1 MSEKNK
7 GHLTMGLPRA
17 SGKRRWCGDDG
28 TDEVPAKVMCTS
40 PPHALCAEDVLHHPA
55 LTHAH
60 ASTPAQ
66 ECELTNPAAVC
77 DDADGTSTEVTQ
89 EDTNT
94 SSSSSS
100 SSSSGPSLHDDHA
113 FTDDDDDDS
122 MDEPEDFI
130 DDEEDKDSGFIDSNS
145 IDNSSDEEVERRGAP
160 CDHSSSTC
168 PDTSTSSSTTT
179 SSTTTPA
186 STSLQL
192 SLSQVLPPSTSSSTT
207 SSSTTSSSTTTT
219 TSSSTTSST
228 LSITSTISP
237 STQVTTILTSSPVTI
252 HTTSPLSP
260 VTILTAASPLAVHTS
275 TSASHTLTH
284 TSPSSTSSSSPPSS
298 PPPTILAPETTSLL
312 TIHTSTTT
320 TPLLSPPSPPPP
332 STTTSSTTTTTAFL
346 LSAMSTTTTTTTTSS
361 SGATTSEERLPG
373 ALVSDASITTVTT
386 AQTATVVTSA
396 YQGALSSPTY
406 EPHSYP
412 YPPDTYPSRPSTPSW
427 ESCNFYDGSQPN
439 TNKYMEISPTKA
451 GTSQSIQCDENGKSY
466 MELGSA
472 SPYTHTYSSDCG
484 NYTTSPSS
492 YPSQSYNQT
501 YTSPS
506 SYGQPNTYYNS
517 RQSYSPN
524 PYNVYPNSD
533 NYGGFEGDTGCTYG
547 YGGNSYGGTRGTL
560 PPSRGP
566 PRCLSPYCDPTRGGA
581 RPSCYHQQRL
591 SVLNVSMYKLN
602 RFRQFPDPSLHRSVL
617 ICNTLRHIERELE
630 AEGVSVASILAHSHA
645 AHSHLQGAT
654 PNPGTPPCPEPMPS
668 SPPSSPPPSEGPLP
682 PMHTPLVG
690 SPLAA
695 PVSPAPSTP
704 VTPSP
709 VNHYSTA
716 GPTVQYPTAQY
727 LPAEHSSA
735 YDSRETVH
743 LRPYPSL
750 PPNSHHNDV
759 GEGPSGVV
767 DTRAEPEDPPPPT
780 TPRPPPL
787 PPEDRTDA
795 INWCSVLS
803 LSSQTDLD
811 SMNNNEYGD
820 WSGEGSSD
828 LDYARP
834 DDAPPWKLPSLSADD
849 VLKSF
854 PEASK
859 RLEATEDLDSIINV
873 LVGS

>member
-1 MSEKNK
+1 MSVQNK
-7 GHLTMGLPRA
+7 GHLKMGLPRA
-17 SGKRRWCGDDG
+17 SGKRRWSGED
-28 TDEVPAKVMCTS
+28 TAESVPAAKVMCTS

-60 ASTPAQ
+60 ASTPAL
-66 ECELTNPAAVC
+66 ECELTTPAAVSE
-77 DDADGTSTEVTQ
+77 AEEASTRLTEEEHHTTTSTSESCDHSQ
-89 EDTNT
+89 
-94 SSSSSS
+94 
-100 SSSSGPSLHDDHA
+100 DDNA
-113 FTDDDDDDS
+113 FTDSDDDS
-122 MDEPEDFI
+122 SMDERDDFI

-145 IDNSSDEEVERRGAP
+145 IDNSSDDEGESRVLSSESPSSLANAP
-160 CDHSSSTC
+160 
-168 PDTSTSSSTTT
+168 
-179 SSTTTPA
+179 
-186 STSLQL
+186 TSLQL
-192 SLSQVLPPSTSSSTT
+192 SLSQVLPPSSVCLTSSICTTTQVNTILTT
-207 SSSTTSSSTTTT
+207 SPSS
-219 TSSSTTSST
+219 
-228 LSITSTISP
+228 P
-237 STQVTTILTSSPVTI
+237 VTILTSSP
-252 HTTSPLSP
+252 LSP
-260 VTILTAASPLAVHTS
+260 VSILTPTPSSSVTVHTPTLPSAGTFHTS
-275 TSASHTLTH
+275 TPTSHTFTH
-284 TSPSSTSSSSPPSS
+284 STPSLPTAIHASDATSLITIYKTSSSPAPFSSVPTPSTS
-298 PPPTILAPETTSLL
+298 TVFLLSAVSTMTTS
-312 TIHTSTTT
+312 TA
-320 TPLLSPPSPPPP
+320 
-332 STTTSSTTTTTAFL
+332 TTTSSV
-346 LSAMSTTTTTTTTSS
+346 
-361 SGATTSEERLPG
+361 TTSEERLPG
-373 ALVSDASITTVTT
+373 ALVNDVSITTVTA
-386 AQTATVVTSA
+386 AQTGTVVTSA
-396 YQGALSSPTY
+396 YQGSLSSPTY

-412 YPPDTYPSRPSTPSW
+412 YPPETYPSRPSTPAW

-439 TNKYMEISPTKA
+439 TNKYMEISPSKSS
-451 GTSQSIQCDENGKSY
+451 TSQSIQCDENGKSY
-466 MELGSA
+466 LELGSA

-524 PYNVYPNSD
+524 PYTYPSSE
-533 NYGGFEGDTGCTYG
+533 NYGSFEQENGCSYG
-547 YGGNSYGGTRGTL
+547 YGANTYGSGRSTL

-566 PRCLSPYCDPTRGGA
+566 PRCMSPYCDPTRGAA

-645 AHSHLQGAT
+645 HAAHSHLQGAT
-654 PNPGTPPCPEPMPS
+654 SNPGIPPCPEPMPS
-668 SPPSSPPPSEGPLP
+668 SPLPSPAASEGPLP
-682 PMHTPLVG
+682 PMHAPLVG

-695 PVSPAPSTP
+695 PVSLPPSTP

-709 VNHYSTA
+709 VNPYSTA
-716 GPTVQYPTAQY
+716 VPTVQYPTAQY
-727 LPAEHSSA
+727 LPTEHSST
-735 YDSRETVH
+735 YDGRETVH

-750 PPNSHHNDV
+750 PSNNHHTEV

-767 DTRAEPEDPPPPT
+767 DNTAEPEDTPPPS

-787 PPEDRTDA
+787 PPEERTDA

-820 WSGEGSSD
+820 WNGEGSSD
-828 LDYARP
+828 LEYSRP
-834 DDAPPWKLPSLSADD
+834 DDAPQWKLPSLSADD

-859 RLEATEDLDSIINV
+859 RLEANEDLDSIINV